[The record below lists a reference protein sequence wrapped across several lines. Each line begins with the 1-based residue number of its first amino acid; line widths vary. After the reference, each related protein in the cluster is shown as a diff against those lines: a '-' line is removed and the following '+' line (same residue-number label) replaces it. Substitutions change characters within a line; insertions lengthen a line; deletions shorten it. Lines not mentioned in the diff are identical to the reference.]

1 MARFICHWPCILNLS
16 NYVKSKPITDLA
28 VSNEITILSCLLW
41 YIHQGSALYWCFR
54 DKTCYIQEI
63 HNTLVAHFASIALE
77 KQFCR
82 KVSFS
87 VPLNAKSSC
96 RCGEQVNWLDW
107 IFLEYLNRFNQRP
120 KYTISW
126 GKFTHSP
133 DFNPDQGIR
142 PPPFIKGYLGTM

>member
-1 MARFICHWPCILNLS
+1 MS
-16 NYVKSKPITDLA
+16 
-28 VSNEITILSCLLW
+28 VSN
-41 YIHQGSALYWCFR
+41 FR
-54 DKTCYIQEI
+54 DHAPILFAVIYPSGKRLVLVFSGQDMLHSRNAQY
-63 HNTLVAHFASIALE
+63 TLHILLQLLS
-77 KQFCR
+77 KNQFCR
-82 KVSFS
+82 KFSFS